1 MKKNDSISL
10 GGVALILIGAILLAT
25 SYFTGLSHLNIVLWT
40 GLLFV
45 TLGIVLHVWLLKRR
59 EKY

>member
-1 MKKNDSISL
+1 MKKNDSISF